1 MRLINNKKQSSD
13 VEKIIDCLNLKNQ
26 PYEIKEDAMSLV
38 GALLPITVFCV
49 SGEFLEMPE
58 VMAMCALSFYPSIFM
73 VLAGTQL
80 AYKKHQNKVYKAK
93 KTYDDFSNECV
104 DFLSGEEKSKL
115 LANVDKFE
123 NEPQIIEQ
131 MANRIKIANA
141 RRNAKFISKYDYK
154 KQLDFL
160 GLSK

>member
-1 MRLINNKKQSSD
+1 MKLLGKKQESED
-13 VEKIIDCLNLKNQ
+13 VKNIIKVLGLKNK

-49 SGEFLEMPE
+49 SGEFLVMPE
-58 VMAMCALSFYPSIFM
+58 VMAMCALSFYPSMFM
-73 VLAGTQL
+73 AVAGTQL

-93 KTYDDFSNECV
+93 KTYEDFSNECV
-104 DFLSGEEKSKL
+104 DFLSEEEKSKL
-115 LANVDKFE
+115 LANADKFE
-123 NEPQIIEQ
+123 NEPQTIEQ

-154 KQLDFL
+154 RQLNE
-160 GLSK
+160 LSK